1 MALRIYN
8 TFSRKIEEF
17 KPVVAGKAGIYCCG
31 PTVYH
36 YAHLGNLRSYI
47 FEDILR
53 RTIIYE
59 GLKLTHVMNIT
70 DVGHLTSDADSGEDK
85 MLKGAKREGKTVGQI
100 AKFYTDAFMNDTKM
114 LNIQNPDVIC
124 KATDHIKEM
133 IALIQRMEKNGY
145 TYTAGGNVYFDVM
158 KFPEYGKMARINLE
172 EQKAGARVDVDENK
186 KSPFDFA
193 LWFTKSKFS
202 DQEMK
207 WPSPWGVG
215 YPGWHI
221 ECSAMSM
228 KYLGEQF
235 DIHCGGIDHI
245 PIHHTNEIAQSEAA
259 TGKKPWV
266 KYWMHNE
273 FLVMDKGK
281 MSKSSGE
288 FLRLQTL
295 VDKGYDPLVYRYF
308 CLGAHY
314 RQQLMFSWE
323 GLEGAKNTFN
333 RLKEKVLEIKDSAAK
348 KDPECEEKEHDY
360 ADEFRKAIE
369 DDLNTPVAL
378 STMWS
383 VIRDEEISDREK
395 LRLLLDFDK
404 ILGFGF
410 ASWKR
415 EAVKV
420 PPEVQKLLDAR
431 AEARKNKQWKA
442 SDEIRDKIKALG
454 YEVSDTAEGQKVKK
468 IQ

>member
-1 MALRIYN
+1 
-8 TFSRKIEEF
+8 
-17 KPVVAGKAGIYCCG
+17 
-31 PTVYH
+31 
-36 YAHLGNLRSYI
+36 
-47 FEDILR
+47 
-53 RTIIYE
+53 
-59 GLKLTHVMNIT
+59 MNIT

-85 MLKGAKREGKTVGQI
+85 MLKGAQREGKTVWEI
-100 AKFYTDAFMNDTKM
+100 AKFYTDAFMKDTSM
-114 LNIQNPDVIC
+114 LNIQKPDVIC

-145 TYTAGGNVYFDVM
+145 TYAAGGNVYFDVS
-158 KFPEYGKMARINLE
+158 KFPEYGKLARINLE

-266 KYWMHNE
+266 KYWMHGE

-281 MSKSSGE
+281 MSKSAGG
-288 FLRLQTL
+288 FLTLQTL
-295 VDKGYDPLVYRYF
+295 LEKGYDPLVYRYF

-314 RQQLMFSWE
+314 RQQLTFSFE
-323 GLEGAKNTFN
+323 GLDGAKNTFN
-333 RLKEKVLEIKDSAAK
+333 RLREKVLEIKDAAAK
-348 KDPECEEKEHDY
+348 RDPECEEKEHDY
-360 ADEFRKAIE
+360 ASEFQKAID
-369 DDLNTPVAL
+369 DDLNTPIVL

-404 ILGFGF
+404 VLGLGM

-415 EAVKV
+415 ETVKV
-420 PPEVQKLLDAR
+420 PAAVQKLLDER

-442 SDEIRDKIKALG
+442 SDEIRDKIKQLG
-454 YEVSDTAEGQKVKK
+454 YEVSDTPEGQKVKK
-468 IQ
+468 L

>member
-1 MALRIYN
+1 M
-8 TFSRKIEEF
+8 K
-17 KPVVAGKAGIYCCG
+17 
-31 PTVYH
+31 
-36 YAHLGNLRSYI
+36 
-47 FEDILR
+47 D
-53 RTIIYE
+53 
-59 GLKLTHVMNIT
+59 
-70 DVGHLTSDADSGEDK
+70 TS
-85 MLKGAKREGKTVGQI
+85 
-100 AKFYTDAFMNDTKM
+100 M
-114 LNIQNPDVIC
+114 LNIQKPDVIC

-145 TYTAGGNVYFDVM
+145 TYAAGGNVYFDVS
-158 KFPEYGKMARINLE
+158 KFPEYGKLARINLE

-266 KYWMHNE
+266 KYWMHGE

-281 MSKSSGE
+281 MSKSAGG
-288 FLRLQTL
+288 FLTLQTL
-295 VDKGYDPLVYRYF
+295 LEKGYDPLVYRYF

-314 RQQLMFSWE
+314 RQQLTFSFE
-323 GLEGAKNTFN
+323 GLDGAKNTFN
-333 RLKEKVLEIKDSAAK
+333 RLREKVLEIKDAAAK
-348 KDPECEEKEHDY
+348 RDPECEEKEHDY
-360 ADEFRKAIE
+360 ASEFQKAID
-369 DDLNTPVAL
+369 DDLNTPIVL

-404 ILGFGF
+404 VLGLGM

-415 EAVKV
+415 ETVKV
-420 PPEVQKLLDAR
+420 PAAVQKLLDER

-442 SDEIRDKIKALG
+442 SDEIRDKIKQLG
-454 YEVSDTAEGQKVKK
+454 YEVSDTPEGQKVKK
-468 IQ
+468 L

>member
-8 TFSRKIEEF
+8 TFSRKMEDF
-17 KPVVAGKAGIYCCG
+17 KPVIAGKVGMYCCG
-31 PTVYH
+31 PTVYN
-36 YAHLGNLRSYI
+36 YAHIGNLRSYI
-47 FEDILR
+47 FEDVLR
-53 RTIIYE
+53 RVLLYD
-59 GLKLTHVMNIT
+59 GFKLTHVMNIT

-85 MLKGAKREGKTVGQI
+85 MLKGAQREGKTVWEI
-100 AKFYTDAFMNDTKM
+100 AKFYTDAFMKDTSM
-114 LNIQNPDVIC
+114 LNIQKPDVIC

-145 TYTAGGNVYFDVM
+145 TYAAGGNVYFDVS
-158 KFPEYGKMARINLE
+158 KFPEYGKLARINLE

-266 KYWMHNE
+266 KYWMHGE

-281 MSKSSGE
+281 MSKSAGG
-288 FLRLQTL
+288 FLTLQTL
-295 VDKGYDPLVYRYF
+295 LEKGYDPLVYRYF

-314 RQQLMFSWE
+314 RQQLTFSFE
-323 GLEGAKNTFN
+323 GLDGAKNTFN
-333 RLKEKVLEIKDSAAK
+333 RLREKVLEIKDAAAK
-348 KDPECEEKEHDY
+348 RDPECEEKEHDY
-360 ADEFRKAIE
+360 ASEFQKAID
-369 DDLNTPVAL
+369 DDLNTPIVL

-404 ILGFGF
+404 VLGLGM

-415 EAVKV
+415 ETVKV
-420 PPEVQKLLDAR
+420 PAAVQKLLDER

-442 SDEIRDKIKALG
+442 SDEIRDKIKQLG
-454 YEVSDTAEGQKVKK
+454 YEVSDTPEGQKVKK
-468 IQ
+468 L